1 MGAYRS
7 YDHIDHV
14 SNPFEMI
21 TGAITLP
28 RRLKKVGLDEDI
40 LYPKKQRTLP
50 TDLLLFGRELRSQI
64 CDLQRSQR
72 EKSPPMK
79 DFMEPSV

>member
-40 LYPKKQRTLP
+40 YTVPQETKDTP
-50 TDLLLFGRELRSQI
+50 NRS
-64 CDLQRSQR
+64 LAKRAL
-72 EKSPPMK
+72 K
-79 DFMEPSV
+79 DDVWT